1 MNETKPPGLAVDVE
15 LRESIAV
22 VSANGEVDLATASQ
36 LSDGI
41 EQAMSKSP
49 SAVVVDLSEV
59 SFLASVGM
67 SVLITA
73 RRKASNGAQ
82 LLVVADGPYTRRPM
96 ELVGLDTSIP
106 LFTDVAAAIAS
117 ISGPT
122 ALSDSTSLPDSTA
135 LSDSTAPAVEDA
147 EPA

>member
-1 MNETKPPGLAVDVE
+1 MNETKLPGLVVDVE

-22 VSANGEVDLATASQ
+22 VTVNGEVDLATASA

-49 SAVVVDLSEV
+49 SAVIVDLSGV

-73 RRKASNGAQ
+73 RRKVSNGAQ

-96 ELVGLDTSIP
+96 ELVGLDATIP
-106 LFTDVAAAIAS
+106 LFSDIAS
-117 ISGPT
+117 
-122 ALSDSTSLPDSTA
+122 ALASASD
-135 LSDSTAPAVEDA
+135 APAIKDA